1 MCLAVHRQTQA
12 QIEKKIDKMT
22 LDSMYARK
30 QAVSIGVKCTIV
42 IPKKTIES
50 IKNRKF
56 ILPFRT

>member
-42 IPKKTIES
+42 EWNAQ
-50 IKNRKF
+50 KNNWVD
-56 ILPFRT
+56 